1 MNNETNAKERQ
12 RKKNSKEKKKTWEKR
27 KNACDYIYARSMHI
41 SAPDRNQTGNLES
54 LPNALPLLAWP
65 WAPGVKDAQAW
76 KPLEG
81 GVLMD

>member
-1 MNNETNAKERQ
+1 
-12 RKKNSKEKKKTWEKR
+12 
-27 KNACDYIYARSMHI
+27 MHI
-41 SAPDRNQTGNLES
+41 SAPDRNQTGSLES
-54 LPNALPLLAWP
+54 LPNALPLLARP